1 MIRRWLVLLI
11 LAALTAASL
20 PAGAQE
26 KPMTLKEC
34 IDLAL
39 EGSLLLQ
46 TASESV
52 TGAELKVKE
61 SNSQLWP
68 QVSLG
73 GTYTRMSLVQ
83 ELEMS
88 FMGQTFN
95 MKFGLANNY
104 DFRATLAEPLF
115 AWGRIRK
122 SIELSRTG
130 VDMAKDG
137 LALTRQAVS
146 YQVAPLFYGILFFK
160 ESIQVL
166 EDNIKSFDKKAAI
179 MTERYKAGLASSFDA
194 STLQVQVSA
203 LQAQKLDFENSI
215 RKLTLAYNA
224 LAGRP
229 AEAPLNPAGALEHNV
244 QPLDR
249 AQLIQASLAQRI
261 EFEQLNNQTR
271 MTELGIELAK
281 TANKPSLALALTYDY
296 RNGYLPDI
304 EKLTGNFMATLSLN
318 IPLFDGFRASAQV
331 AEGESSLKA
340 IQLQR
345 QTLEQ
350 NVRMDIDTILAD
362 LKTVEQKLDI
372 EKVKI
377 KLAEDALRIAEDRY
391 QKGLLS
397 AQDFIDTQNS
407 LETAKLNTLQLVYSH
422 ILGTFN
428 LYRSVG
434 KKIYD

>member
-203 LQAQKLDFENSI
+203 LQAQKLDFENNI

-229 AEAPLNPAGALEHNV
+229 AETPLNPAGALEHNV

-249 AQLIQASLAQRI
+249 SQLVRAALAQRL
-261 EFEQLNNQTR
+261 EFEQLHNQRR

-281 TANKPSLALALTYDY
+281 AANKPSLALALTYDY

-304 EKLTGNFMATLSLN
+304 EKLTGNFMATLNLN
-318 IPLFDGFRASAQV
+318 VPLFDGFRASAQV
-331 AEGESSLKA
+331 AEGESGLKA

-407 LETAKLNTLQLVYSH
+407 LETAKLNSLQLVYSH

>member
-1 MIRRWLVLLI
+1 MIKTLSTFLI
-11 LAALTAASL
+11 LMFLTASL

-61 SNSQLWP
+61 SQSQVWP
-68 QVSLG
+68 QVSLAG
-73 GTYTRMSLVQ
+73 SYTRMSLVQ
-83 ELEMS
+83 ELQMS

-122 SIELSRTG
+122 SIELSRVG
-130 VDMAKDG
+130 VNMAKDG
-137 LALTRQAVS
+137 LTLMRQAVS

-166 EDNIKSFDKKAAI
+166 EDNIKSLDKKAAI

-194 STLQVQVSA
+194 STLQVQVNA
-203 LQAQKLDFENSI
+203 LQAQKLDFENNI
-215 RKLTLAYNA
+215 RKLTLAYNT

-281 TANKPSLALALTYDY
+281 TATKPSLAMALTYDY
-296 RNGYLPDI
+296 RNGYMPDI

-318 IPLFDGFRASAQV
+318 IPLFDGFRAGAQV
-331 AEGESSLKA
+331 AEGQSSLRA

-350 NVRMDIDTILAD
+350 NVRMDIDTVLAD
-362 LKTVEQKLDI
+362 LKTVELKLDI

-397 AQDFIDTQNS
+397 AQDFIDAQNS

-434 KKIYD
+434 KSIAD

>member
-1 MIRRWLVLLI
+1 MTKTFSGFLI
-11 LAALTAASL
+11 LMLLTASL
-20 PAGAQE
+20 AGAAQD

-61 SNSQLWP
+61 TQSQMWP

-73 GTYTRMSLVQ
+73 GSYTRMSLVQ
-83 ELEMS
+83 ELQMS

-115 AWGRIRK
+115 AWGRVRK
-122 SIELSRTG
+122 SIELSRVG

-146 YQVAPLFYGILFFK
+146 YQVAPLFYGVLFFQ

-166 EDNIKSFDKKAAI
+166 EDNIKSLENKAAI

-194 STLQVQVSA
+194 STLQVQVNA
-203 LQAQKLDFENSI
+203 LRAQKLDFENNI

-224 LAGRP
+224 MAGRP
-229 AEAPLNPAGALEHNV
+229 AETPLNPAGALEHNAR
-244 QPLDR
+244 PLDR
-249 AQLIQASLAQRI
+249 AQLVAAALAQRI
-261 EFEQLNNQTR
+261 EFEQLNKQRR
-271 MTELGIELAK
+271 MTELGIELAN
-281 TANKPSLALALTYDY
+281 ASNKPSLAMALTYDY
-296 RNGYLPDI
+296 RNGYMPDI

-331 AEGESSLKA
+331 AEGQSSLRA

-345 QTLEQ
+345 QALEQ
-350 NVRMDIDTILAD
+350 NVRMDIDTVLAD
-362 LKTVEQKLDI
+362 LKTVELKLDI

-397 AQDFIDTQNS
+397 AQDFIDAQNS

-434 KKIYD
+434 KSIAD

>member
-1 MIRRWLVLLI
+1 MTKTLSGFLI
-11 LAALTAASL
+11 LMFLAASL

-26 KPMTLKEC
+26 KPMTLKEY

-46 TASESV
+46 SASESV

-61 SNSQLWP
+61 SQSQLWP

-73 GTYTRMSLVQ
+73 GSYTRMTLVQ
-83 ELEMS
+83 EFEIS
-88 FMGQTFN
+88 FMGQTYSA
-95 MKFGLANNY
+95 KFGVPNNY
-104 DFRATLAEPLF
+104 DFRATLAEPIF

-130 VDMAKDG
+130 LDLAKNG
-137 LALTRQAVS
+137 LDLTRQAVS
-146 YQVAPLFYGILFFK
+146 YQVAPLFYGVLFFK
-160 ESIQVL
+160 EAIQVL
-166 EDNIKSFDKKAAI
+166 EDNIKAFDKKAAI

-203 LQAQKLDFENSI
+203 LQAQKLDFENNI
-215 RKLTLAYNA
+215 RKMTLAYNT

-229 AEAPLNPAGALEHNV
+229 AETPLNPAGTFEYNLQAG
-244 QPLDR
+244 DR
-249 AQLIQASLAQRI
+249 AELVQAALAQRL
-261 EFEQLNNQTR
+261 EFEQINHQSR
-271 MTELGIELAK
+271 MTELGLEMAK
-281 TANKPSLALALTYDY
+281 AANKPSLALALTYDY
-296 RNGYLPDI
+296 RNGYMPDI
-304 EKLTGNFMATLSLN
+304 EKLTGNFMATLNLN
-318 IPLFDGFRASAQV
+318 IPLFDGFRTGAQV
-331 AEGESSLKA
+331 AEAESGLRA

-350 NVRMDIDTILAD
+350 NVRMEIDTLLAD
-362 LKTVEQKLDI
+362 LKTTEQKLDI

-377 KLAEDALRIAEDRY
+377 KLAEDALQIAEDRY
-391 QKGLLS
+391 QKGLMS
-397 AQDFIDTQNS
+397 AQEFIDSQNN
-407 LETAKLNTLQLVYSH
+407 LEAAKLNYLQLVYNH